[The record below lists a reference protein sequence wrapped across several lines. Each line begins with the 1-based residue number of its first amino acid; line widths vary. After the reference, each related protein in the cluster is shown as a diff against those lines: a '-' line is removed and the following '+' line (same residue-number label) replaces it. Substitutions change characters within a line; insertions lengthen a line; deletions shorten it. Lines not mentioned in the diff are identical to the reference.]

1 MKQLLYNND
10 IKNYMSSDLINK
22 YIYYKE
28 ERRDSYLYFI
38 LNVKNIDFNEITNN
52 IIYYTNKCYLLNVP
66 KDLTQKAF
74 VYDNYTKVNISN
86 NFDLYEMSFAE
97 FVNTFR
103 IFINNDGKLVSE
115 LPSKLIQDEI
125 Y

>member
-10 IKNYMSSDLINK
+10 IKKYMSSDLINK

-86 NFDLYEMSFAE
+86 NFDLYEMSFTE

-115 LPSKLIQDEI
+115 LPVKLIQDEI